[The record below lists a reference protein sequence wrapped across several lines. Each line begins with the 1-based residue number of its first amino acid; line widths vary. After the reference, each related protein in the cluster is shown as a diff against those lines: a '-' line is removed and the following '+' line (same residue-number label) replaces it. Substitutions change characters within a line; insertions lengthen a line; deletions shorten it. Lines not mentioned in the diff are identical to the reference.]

1 CCVNVAARL
10 VPGSSCGGRRSTC
23 ALYFQQLPTTA
34 FLPPSFRQSGLQTL
48 TLSTPEHLR
57 AARREAHASVPSRLI
72 LDNRGGHRSQSPLEI
87 IGRDRTLGTRRHSEV
102 WRRGMWRGRTV
113 ARPLRSPAP
122 ARRCTHL
129 GRATWSGRA

>member
-1 CCVNVAARL
+1 MWLDGCCVNVAARL

-23 ALYFQQLPTTA
+23 AFYFQQLPTTA

-48 TLSTPEHLR
+48 TLSTPGHLR

-87 IGRDRTLGTRRHSEV
+87 ISRDMNLETAAD
-102 WRRGMWRGRTV
+102 V
-113 ARPLRSPAP
+113 AA
-122 ARRCTHL
+122 
-129 GRATWSGRA
+129 GWE